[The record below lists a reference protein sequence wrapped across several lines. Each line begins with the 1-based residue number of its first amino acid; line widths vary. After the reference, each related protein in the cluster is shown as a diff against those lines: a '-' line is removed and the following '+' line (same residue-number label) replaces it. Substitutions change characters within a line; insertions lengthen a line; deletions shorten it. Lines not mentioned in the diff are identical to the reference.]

1 MKKVLTH
8 FETLHKLNKLLQ
20 AHADVTCNVNLQ
32 NDKITLGIPHPHL
45 AVLEKLKRSIDK
57 QHGIK
62 CRIVTFRT
70 KTGREMW
77 LTGDIP
83 VNQHSINYARLKLI
97 KNEHREKEAQA
108 ILDHMVKLDELEHQK
123 IQIETI
129 I

>member
-1 MKKVLTH
+1 MLTH

-32 NDKITLGIPHPHL
+32 NDKINLGIQHEDL
-45 AVLEKLKRSIDK
+45 SFLEKLKRNIDK

-70 KTGREMW
+70 KAGREMW

-83 VNQHSINYARLKLI
+83 VNQHSANYARLKLI

-108 ILDHMVKLDELEHQK
+108 IVDHMAMLDGLEHQK